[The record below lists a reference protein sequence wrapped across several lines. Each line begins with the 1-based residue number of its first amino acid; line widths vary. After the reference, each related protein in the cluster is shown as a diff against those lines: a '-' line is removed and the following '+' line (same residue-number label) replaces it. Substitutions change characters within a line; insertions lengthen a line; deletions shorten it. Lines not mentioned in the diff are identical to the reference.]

1 MVAEQQPM
9 IIDLFAG
16 GGGAS
21 TGIELALGRS
31 PDVAVNHDATALAM
45 HARNHPG
52 TLHLCESVYDV
63 SPREVCR
70 GRRVGLLWLS
80 PDCKHFSKA
89 KGGRP
94 VEKGIRGLAWQAIRW
109 SKDVRPDVI
118 MLENVEEF
126 VTWGPLGADGRPD
139 QERKGV
145 TFKSWRTRLR
155 NLGYQVE
162 HRELVAADYGA
173 PTTRKRLFVV
183 ARCDGAPIVWPEPT
197 HARPAVQTDLF
208 SSALQPW
215 RTAAECID
223 WTIPCPSIF
232 ERQRPLADNTLRRIA
247 AGLRR
252 YVIETAE
259 PFIVPIH
266 HYSLVA
272 AHLTKFYGTN
282 IGADLR
288 EPLPTITGGGQHIAE
303 VRAFLISYY
312 KQGVGQRAQDPL
324 RTITTRDRLGLV
336 TVAGLDYQIVDIG
349 LRMLSPRELALAQG
363 FPADYWLPSNKSDAV
378 RMIGNSVC
386 PPLAEALVRANL
398 PQMALEAAA

>member
-1 MVAEQQPM
+1 
-9 IIDLFAG
+9 
-16 GGGAS
+16 
-21 TGIELALGRS
+21 
-31 PDVAVNHDATALAM
+31 
-45 HARNHPG
+45 
-52 TLHLCESVYDV
+52 
-63 SPREVCR
+63 
-70 GRRVGLLWLS
+70 
-80 PDCKHFSKA
+80 
-89 KGGRP
+89 
-94 VEKGIRGLAWQAIRW
+94 
-109 SKDVRPDVI
+109 
-118 MLENVEEF
+118 
-126 VTWGPLGADGRPD
+126 
-139 QERKGV
+139 
-145 TFKSWRTRLR
+145 
-155 NLGYQVE
+155 
-162 HRELVAADYGA
+162 
-173 PTTRKRLFVV
+173 
-183 ARCDGAPIVWPEPT
+183 VWPEPT
-197 HARPAVQTDLF
+197 QARPAVQTDLF